1 MVFHPK
7 WICEILTIQVIQK
20 PNLVKGKGSKVR
32 RFLAFDRTCMVNHLA
47 FTART
52 HVALQSHFFAGYHIS
67 AIFSCYYHWQCI
79 CDICTAAI
87 PHKHLLFN
95 TPLLP
100 QCHTRVWEV
109 SDGMSNHLLA
119 MVLEWWKQSGS
130 ICLALKFWLLLP
142 LTDENNS
149 SGLGL
154 QFWEFLS

>member
-1 MVFHPK
+1 MDMWDFNNPSD
-7 WICEILTIQVIQK
+7 TK

-52 HVALQSHFFAGYHIS
+52 HVALRRHFFAGYHVS

-87 PHKHLLFN
+87 LHTHLLFN

-109 SDGMSNHLLA
+109 SDGMSSHLLA

-130 ICLALKFWLLLP
+130 ICLALKSWLMEI
-142 LTDENNS
+142 TA
-149 SGLGL
+149 LGL
-154 QFWEFLS
+154 DASSANAYRRYREE